1 MFFPERGD
9 AFASGDE
16 AGCIVLPDRR
26 VDAVCVGRMG
36 GDNGR
41 AGDGAEEDGGGGGKL
56 PGVDDLLPVG
66 GASTGN
72 VPLGPAIVA

>member
-1 MFFPERGD
+1 
-9 AFASGDE
+9 
-16 AGCIVLPDRR
+16 
-26 VDAVCVGRMG
+26 VGRMG